1 MTISA
6 FAGKPI
12 KLYRLMRFSWIP
24 LLIFFIFSCSRKED
38 NRKWPKITNLG
49 AQLNYNVYG
58 SGDTTLLFVHGWCID
73 QSYWSDQVDYFED
86 NYRVV
91 TLDLPGH
98 GHSGK
103 ERKIWSV
110 ENFSRDIIVIIE
122 ALSLT
127 NVVLIGH
134 SMGGD
139 IILEAT
145 AKNPAVV
152 VGFVG
157 VDNFKDFGHSPSEE
171 ERAEVD
177 LFFQQ
182 ARVDYKGV
190 MDQFAKGMLFTEN
203 TPNEISKRVMRDIL
217 HTPNDISIGILES
230 LWTEDNDEKIEYM
243 QELDVKVHLINC
255 DGYPTNEAALEKY
268 CGDSFE
274 VHSIGNLSHY
284 PMIEDPSRF
293 NLILE
298 DILHSL

>member
-1 MTISA
+1 MKLLWIS
-6 FAGKPI
+6 
-12 KLYRLMRFSWIP
+12 
-24 LLIFFIFSCSRKED
+24 LLILFFACNSQKGD

-98 GHSGK
+98 GQSGK
-103 ERKIWSV
+103 EREIWSI
-110 ENFSRDIIVIIE
+110 ENFSRDVIVMME
-122 ALSLT
+122 ALSLK

-145 AKNPAVV
+145 AKKPGVV

-157 VDNFKDFGHSPSEE
+157 VDNFKNFGQSPSEE
-171 ERAEVD
+171 EKAEVD

-182 ARVDYKGV
+182 ARGDYKGV

-203 TPNEISKRVMRDIL
+203 TPNKISKRVMRDIL
-217 HTPNDISIGILES
+217 NTPNDISIGILES
-230 LWTEDNDEKIEYM
+230 LWTEDKDEEIEYM
-243 QELDVKVHLINC
+243 QGLDVKVHLINC
-255 DGYPTNEAALEKY
+255 DGYPTDVTAMERY
-268 CGDSFE
+268 CGNSYE

-284 PMIEDPSRF
+284 PMIEDPERF